1 MIKILVAGDFVPRLR
16 VEALIEKGDYSCLN
30 DVKNIVQTADYAIV
44 NFESPVVMHNASL
57 IEKAG
62 PNLRCSEKAIAC
74 VANAGFN
81 CVTLANNH
89 FFDYGSVGVIDTI
102 DTCRSNHLDWL
113 GGGKDLE
120 HASATLYKSING
132 KIVAF
137 INCCEHEF
145 SIATENSPGSN
156 PLNPVQQYYAI
167 QEAKT
172 KADYVIVIVHGG
184 HELYQLPSPRMVETY
199 RFFVDAG
206 ADAVVN
212 HHQHCYSGYEVYQN
226 KPIFYG
232 LGNFCFDRANSN
244 LLWQSGYFVCVDF
257 GEDIS
262 FEIYP
267 YLQGTEKKA
276 GVELLKDDGKDVF
289 FDKLGQIN
297 GVISNATLLE
307 MEFKKLASSLATHKI
322 IEFEPFRNKYVRALQ
337 TRGLLPSFVSRKTR
351 YDTYDMINCE
361 SHREIL
367 LEVLINEI
375 SKNRWNILKK

>member
-1 MIKILVAGDFVPRLR
+1 MRIIVAGDVVPCNR
-16 VEALIEKGDYSCLN
+16 VAAQIEKGDFKCL
-30 DVKNIVQTADYAIV
+30 DGIKAIVQSSDYAIL
-44 NFESPVVMHNASL
+44 NFESPIVLNDAKP
-57 IEKAG
+57 IAKAG
-62 PNLRCSEKAIAC
+62 PRLKCTEQTLEC
-74 VANAGFN
+74 VSKAGFR
-81 CVTLANNH
+81 CITLANNH
-89 FFDYGSVGVIDTI
+89 FRDFGQIGVENTI
-102 DTCRSNHLDWL
+102 DSCVKYNIDYV
-113 GGGKDLE
+113 GGGKNQE
-120 HASATLYKSING
+120 EARQILYKIIKGQRLAIINY
-132 KIVAF
+132 
-137 INCCEHEF
+137 CENEF
-145 SIATENSPGSN
+145 SICSENHGGSN
-156 PLNPVQQYYAI
+156 PLNPVRNFNDI
-167 QEAKT
+167 KEARKR
-172 KADYVIVIVHGG
+172 ADYVLIIVHGG
-184 HELYQLPSPRMVETY
+184 VEGYQFPTPRMLETY

-244 LLWQSGYFVCVDF
+244 LLWQSGYFVSVDF